1 MKRRQF
7 IATMACATAAWPG
20 LLRAQSTR
28 AMPAIGVLSS
38 NAPGPMVP
46 FITAFKEGLAEAGYI
61 ESENVAIEYRW
72 AEGRYERLPA
82 LARELIARKVD
93 VVVASGGTP
102 SARAA
107 KEADATTPVV
117 FTAVSDPVAAGLVD
131 SLARPGGHVTG
142 FSIMGTE
149 LVPKRLEML
158 FELLPHVDAVAVLLN
173 PNVEIPETVVRRVEQ
188 LATAKSVRINVLKAT
203 TEAEIDAAAARLPE
217 LRAGGLLVAD
227 DPFFT
232 SRREQIVAL
241 VERYRIPAIYQWRDF
256 AVAGGLVSYGVSL
269 GALYR
274 LSGGRVARI
283 LKGAK
288 AADLPVEQPAI
299 LELVVNLKT
308 AKALGIEIPS
318 SILYRANEII
328 E

>member
-7 IATMACATAAWPG
+7 ILALAGAAARPG
-20 LLRAQSTR
+20 LIRAQSATI
-28 AMPAIGVLSS
+28 PTIGILSS
-38 NAPGPMVP
+38 NAPGPTAP
-46 FITAFKEGLAEAGYI
+46 FISAFKEGLAEAGYV
-61 ESENVAIEYRW
+61 EGQNVAIEYRW

-82 LARELIARKVD
+82 LARELVARKVD
-93 VVVASGGTP
+93 IIVASGGTP

-107 KEADATTPVV
+107 KQADATIPVV

-131 SLARPGGHVTG
+131 SLARPGGHITG
-142 FSIMGTE
+142 FSIMGTD

-158 FELLPHVDAVAVLLN
+158 FEVLPHVDTVAVLLN
-173 PNVEIPETVVRRVEQ
+173 PNAEIPEPVVSNVEQ
-188 LATAKSVRINVLKAT
+188 LAAAKHVRLHILKAT
-203 TEAEIDAAAARLPE
+203 TEAEIDAGAARLPE
-217 LRAGGLLVAD
+217 LHAGGLLVAD

-232 SRREQIVAL
+232 NRREQIVRLA
-241 VERYRIPAIYQWRDF
+241 ERYRIPAIYQWRDF
-256 AVAGGLVSYGVSL
+256 VIAGGLVSYGVNL
-269 GALYR
+269 AALYR

-288 AADLPVEQPAI
+288 PADLPVEQPAI

-308 AKALGIEIPS
+308 AKALELEIPS
-318 SILYRANEII
+318 SILYRANEVI